1 LTKATARRAVR
12 LGVLLCAALALGACR
27 AKEDASSEAAAYA
40 RPQGWGTEC
49 VGRFQV
55 DLPFPLSFGEARPEF
70 SADASGRYLLDD
82 EKNSFFNGRM
92 SVADVAVLEG
102 TAIEGLTRFGPIDR
116 RADAHFEIK
125 IIRDGGPEEQEP
137 ARAAITT
144 KQPWREP
151 RSFIWRA
158 GNTFDFGIYVP
169 SDQRPRMLHGE
180 LSGTGSPAQ
189 AKAVVDAL
197 WPRYR
202 PRKPG
207 EMPSDAG
214 ICTPY
219 GFFADPKGATERDY
233 VADFNVRY
241 PAHSNLVIGFS
252 VSTRL
257 PATGPG
263 EITATRLEDLPTPW
277 AIDDKIAA
285 DSKANCR
292 PQQGTASRDLFG
304 CTFAGVKTIK
314 SHREPQYLMLPNGQR
329 ARLVVVEYYASL
341 QGAIEYEVSLSALG
355 ALNSATEPYLF
366 VNARGIPA
374 ETKLPSMRGKK
385 PPPIDEAV
393 QIVLGVARSLQL
405 RPGAVDP
412 SSKVKDTLEGVR

>member
-1 LTKATARRAVR
+1 MF
-12 LGVLLCAALALGACR
+12 ALGACN
-27 AKEDASSEAAAYA
+27 AKDDGSREAAYV
-40 RPQGWGTEC
+40 RPSGWGTEC

-55 DLPFPLSFGEARPEF
+55 DLPLPINLGQAKPWFYSKGNWQYF
-70 SADASGRYLLDD
+70 ADA
-82 EKNSFFNGRM
+82 EKNSFFLGRVTL
-92 SVADVAVLEG
+92 SDLVFVEGAQETTGQAFDELELSAGDYFNIDV
-102 TAIEGLTRFGPIDR
+102 IR
-116 RADAHFEIK
+116 RGGDAELK
-125 IIRDGGPEEQEP
+125 SQ
-137 ARAAITT
+137 RAAITT
-144 KQPWREP
+144 KQLWREP
-151 RSFIWRA
+151 RSFIWRS

-180 LSGTGSPAQ
+180 LSGTGSPTQ

-219 GFFADPKGATERDY
+219 GFFADPKGVTERDY
-233 VADFNVRY
+233 VTDFNVRH

-252 VSTRL
+252 VSTRRA
-257 PATGPG
+257 ATEPG
-263 EITATRLEDLPTPW
+263 DITATRLEDLPTPW

-314 SHREPQYLMLPNGQR
+314 RHREPQYLTLPNGQR
-329 ARLVVVEYYASL
+329 AQLLVVEYYAAL
-341 QGAIEYEVSLSALG
+341 QGEIEYEVSLTALG
-355 ALNSATEPYLF
+355 ALDSATEPYLF

-393 QIVLGVARSLQL
+393 QIVLDVARSMRM
-405 RPGAVDP
+405 RPGAVQLNAE
-412 SSKVKDTLEGVR
+412 VKDSLDGVR

>member
-1 LTKATARRAVR
+1 
-12 LGVLLCAALALGACR
+12 
-27 AKEDASSEAAAYA
+27 
-40 RPQGWGTEC
+40 
-49 VGRFQV
+49 V
-55 DLPFPLSFGEARPEF
+55 DLPLPINLGQAPAEFDPEHRF
-70 SADASGRYLLDD
+70 YAL
-82 EKNSFFNGRM
+82 EPKNSLLTGRFGI
-92 SVADVAVLEG
+92 ADVTLVETAPIGGLEQF
-102 TAIEGLTRFGPIDR
+102 TPIDR
-116 RADAHFEIK
+116 WAKGHFELGV
-125 IIRDGGPEEQEP
+125 IRNGGPAKEEP

-144 KQPWREP
+144 TQPWREP

-169 SDQRPRMLHGE
+169 SDQRPRMLHGP
-180 LSGTGSPAQ
+180 LSGTGSPTQ

-219 GFFADPKGATERDY
+219 GFFADPKGLTERDY
-233 VADFNVRY
+233 VTDFNVRH

-252 VSTRL
+252 VSTRRA
-257 PATGPG
+257 ATEPG
-263 EITATRLEDLPTPW
+263 DITATRLEDLPTPW

-314 SHREPQYLMLPNGQR
+314 RHREPQYLTLPNGQR
-329 ARLVVVEYYASL
+329 AQLLVVEYYAAL
-341 QGAIEYEVSLSALG
+341 QGEIEYEVSLTALG
-355 ALNSATEPYLF
+355 ALDSATEPYLF

-393 QIVLGVARSLQL
+393 QIVLDVARSLRM
-405 RPGAVDP
+405 RPGAVELGTT
-412 SSKVKDTLEGVR
+412 VKDTLEGVR